1 MIGGS
6 AITWHNSAS
15 PDGRFG
21 KIAPQPGPDETLE
34 DLMTDGMTLEEEA
47 IALLLRS
54 PRLDVGT
61 IIDLLDV
68 SDLAFREMVKRNA
81 RIASLMEERRAGA
94 LPVPTAEPA
103 QCPACEDWFVPYAS
117 ARFCSDA
124 CRDIGRIAAQRVRRT
139 RSY

>member
-1 MIGGS
+1 
-6 AITWHNSAS
+6 
-15 PDGRFG
+15 
-21 KIAPQPGPDETLE
+21 
-34 DLMTDGMTLEEEA
+34 MTEGMTLEEEA

-54 PRLDVGT
+54 PRLEVGT

-81 RIASLMEERRAGA
+81 RIASLMQERRAGA

-124 CRDIGRIAAQRVRRT
+124 CRDIGRIAAAQRARRSRT
-139 RSY
+139 F